1 MNTAIVAVGRRKTS
15 NARVMLVA
23 GNGKITVNRK
33 DIKLFFPRESHQ
45 LHIEEPLKAVEV
57 GAKYDV
63 IANVSGGGQTGQAG
77 AIRLGIA
84 RALVKVDEE
93 LKKALKPLGVMSRDP
108 RMKER
113 RKYGLAKAR
122 KRYQFSKR

>member
-1 MNTAIVAVGRRKTS
+1 V
-15 NARVMLVA
+15 
-23 GNGKITVNRK
+23 NGK
-33 DIKLFFPRESHQ
+33 LFRDYFGRDSLLSLVEQ
-45 LHIEEPLKAVEV
+45 PLELT
-57 GAKYDV
+57 GMSTKYDV
-63 IANVSGGGQTGQAG
+63 MANVRGGGKSGQAG

-84 RALVKVDEE
+84 RALLQVDETLRQS
-93 LKKALKPLGVMSRDP
+93 LKKAGLLSRDP

>member
-1 MNTAIVAVGRRKTS
+1 VSAQFQAVGRRKQAA
-15 NARVMLVA
+15 ARVRLVP
-23 GNGKITVNRK
+23 GRGKRWVNGQVLRDYFGRDTLLTLV
-33 DIKLFFPRESHQ
+33 EQ
-45 LHIEEPLKAVEV
+45 PLELT
-57 GAKYDV
+57 GMSTKYDV
-63 IANVSGGGQTGQAG
+63 MANVSGGGKSGQAG

-84 RALVKVDEE
+84 RALLQVDETLRQS
-93 LKKALKPLGVMSRDP
+93 LKKAGLLSRDP